1 MDVRNHGMFV
11 ELVDSMAYGLVH
23 ISTLRDD
30 LYKVNASHTG
40 IVGRKRHNRFEVGDT
55 IEVSVAR
62 VDRFKRQIDFMVADS
77 R

>member
-11 ELVDSMAYGLVH
+11 ELTKSMAYGLVH

-30 LYKVNASHTG
+30 LYKMDPSNMA
-40 IVGRKRHNRFEVGDT
+40 IIGRKRRKRFAVGDK

-62 VDRFKRQIDFMVADS
+62 VDRFKRQIDFMVANS
-77 R
+77 S